1 MDEEKTE
8 KENSKNQEEKG
19 FVEVEGEKFQEDPE
33 NKGKILT
40 NDEGNPIPYEE
51 GTPKKPDLTSTELEE
66 KNKRLYARMKKAEES
81 EKLAKEELAKKK
93 DNPSTDSTDV
103 FNLAKTVSTLKEYNS
118 EELDFIQMM
127 SKAKSISPEEA
138 AKTEEA
144 KLYISARRQK
154 VEADKSTPDPSTKQS
169 LSKKP
174 FDKITPEDVSNMTL
188 KEKEEYFTKTGMM
201 GKKRQFGN
209 R

>member
-8 KENSKNQEEKG
+8 ETIENPVEEETTEEEPQKEEQETSEKP
-19 FVEVEGEKFQEDPE
+19 EKD
-33 NKGKILT
+33 
-40 NDEGNPIPYEE
+40 
-51 GTPKKPDLTSTELEE
+51 SSELEE

-81 EKLAKEELAKKK
+81 EKLAKEELAKKPK
-93 DNPSTDSTDV
+93 TSDPNNIFD
-103 FNLAKTVSTLKEYNS
+103 LAKTVSTLKEYNS

-154 VEADKSTPDPSTKQS
+154 VEADKSTPEPSTKQDV
-169 LSKKP
+169 SKKSL
-174 FDKITPEDVSNMTL
+174 DKITPEDVTNMS
-188 KEKEEYFTKTGMM
+188 KEEKEDYFVKIGMM
-201 GKKRQFGN
+201 KKPKQFGKG
-209 R
+209 